1 MNTIV
6 LMRHGETDANRN
18 TVVQGRMDNP
28 LNEEG
33 RAQARRTGRFLA
45 RTGEKFDLVATS
57 PLSRAKETAF
67 LVASEFPL
75 SPEIQVVPE
84 LTERHFGDYD
94 GKKIDEEYARL
105 VHSDAIPNMEKNAE
119 LEGRVEAALRNLCS
133 EHPGERIL
141 AVVHSHVIKSVLVRL
156 LPGFTYT
163 SYLFNC
169 SLNYLAFE
177 DGVFTVLAHN
187 VNPLS

>member
-1 MNTIV
+1 MTTIV

-18 TVVQGRMDNP
+18 AIVQGRTDNP

-33 RAQARRTGRFLA
+33 RAQARRTGLFLA
-45 RTGEKFDLVATS
+45 KKGEVFDLVVSS
-57 PLSRAKETAF
+57 PLSRARESAR
-67 LVASEFPL
+67 LVVSGFPF
-75 SPEIQVVPE
+75 PTEVRVVPE

-94 GKKIDEEYARL
+94 GRKLDEEYFRL
-105 VHSDAIPNMEKNAE
+105 VNSDSIPHMEKNAV
-119 LEGRVEAALRNLCS
+119 LEARVEAALRTLC
-133 EHPGERIL
+133 EENPGKRIL

-156 LPGFTYT
+156 LPGFRYS

-169 SLNYLAFE
+169 SLNYLSFE

-187 VNPLS
+187 VNPLE